1 MNKKKE
7 FDLLNTSLLRCYKIS
22 LCINSTIYCLQV
34 CLHQKSPH
42 LDHFLFACI
51 IFRPLSIYH
60 RVYVTMTG
68 NKRIKRDADVANGSD
83 RHKIVLAIDYGTT
96 FTGTAIALVI
106 PV

>member
-1 MNKKKE
+1 
-7 FDLLNTSLLRCYKIS
+7 
-22 LCINSTIYCLQV
+22 
-34 CLHQKSPH
+34 
-42 LDHFLFACI
+42 
-51 IFRPLSIYH
+51 
-60 RVYVTMTG
+60 MTG